1 VISDEK
7 FVFCHLIVI
16 LICDEDSGFCD
27 ENVNHSQEATW
38 TNHSVPCGPKKR
50 HVDPPRHWTR
60 QLPRQLATSPATWT
74 CHVRKT
80 RQLPAWQ
87 APFGNLTEQHVMR
100 KPGYISDENS
110 SSLNDIHSVTK
121 QGISSQLLIND
132 AHSMTNLFSSQVRHR
147 RTLATILESSVTKG
161 ERH

>member
-1 VISDEK
+1 VISDEN

-60 QLPRQLATSPATWT
+60 QLPRHLATSPATWT

-87 APFGNLTEQHVMR
+87 APFGNLTEQHVM
-100 KPGYISDENS
+100 
-110 SSLNDIHSVTK
+110 TK
-121 QGISSQLLIND
+121 
-132 AHSMTNLFSSQVRHR
+132 T
-147 RTLATILESSVTKG
+147 
-161 ERH
+161 

>member
-1 VISDEK
+1 MISDEN

-60 QLPRQLATSPATWT
+60 QLPRQLATSPTTWT

-87 APFGNLTEQHVMR
+87 APFGNLTEQHVMM
-100 KPGYISDENS
+100 KTWV
-110 SSLNDIHSVTK
+110 H
-121 QGISSQLLIND
+121 Q
-132 AHSMTNLFSSQVRHR
+132 
-147 RTLATILESSVTKG
+147 
-161 ERH
+161 